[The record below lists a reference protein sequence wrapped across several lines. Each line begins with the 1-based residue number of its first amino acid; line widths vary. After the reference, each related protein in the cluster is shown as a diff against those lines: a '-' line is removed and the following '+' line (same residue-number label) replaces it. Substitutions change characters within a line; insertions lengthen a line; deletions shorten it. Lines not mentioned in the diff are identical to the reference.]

1 MKITIPIVNY
11 QIELEILILIGVIY
25 LVLVSHTI
33 FGCCNFYKLMEGV
46 ETMAVQAKTEGI
58 AETVQK
64 NATKAIKEGLED
76 MGLSGLNT
84 PFGYQ
89 ISSDNY
95 SDVGVIT
102 IKQKKEGFTGAILN
116 EGQSSPYDF
125 SENTPMNTS
134 SWGEGS
140 LVIEPGKPIPP
151 AAQEILNRPK
161 QPIPLPEGELLM
173 FKDTEFKPECC
184 PNAYSTSA
192 GCACM
197 TIEQNSYLINRGG
210 NNVPYSEY

>member
-1 MKITIPIVNY
+1 MYKMKITIPLVNY

-46 ETMAVQAKTEGI
+46 ETMAGQAKVEGI
-58 AETVQK
+58 TETVK
-64 NATKAIKEGLED
+64 KTAAKAVKEGLED

-84 PFGYQ
+84 PFGYE
-89 ISSDNY
+89 IA
-95 SDVGVIT
+95 SDVKVTTG
-102 IKQKKEGFTGAILN
+102 KKHKEGFTGSVIN

-125 SENTPMNTS
+125 YKNTPVDTS

-151 AAQEILNRPK
+151 AAQAILNRPE
-161 QPIPLPEGELLM
+161 QPVPLPEGEMLM
-173 FKDTEFKPECC
+173 FKNTEFKPECC
-184 PNAYSTSA
+184 PNAYSTSS

-197 TIEQNSYLINRGG
+197 TTKQDNFLNSRGF